1 MVATLDGRLTKLR
14 LRRIG
19 NSLGVGSPKEVLD
32 ALSAEGLE
40 GETLTIARLPDGAGK
55 ELRHVDARFEP
66 KLALLRDTM
75 KRFKNTL
82 RELAR

>member
-1 MVATLDGRLTKLR
+1 MVSNPMELR

-19 NSLGVGSPKEVLD
+19 NSLGVILPKD
-32 ALSAEGLE
+32 ALEALGVEGKE
-40 GETLTIARLPDGAGK
+40 GEKLTLARLPDGGGL
-55 ELRHVDARFEP
+55 ELKHVDAKFEK

-82 RELAR
+82 RELAK

>member
-1 MVATLDGRLTKLR
+1 MDSSRIELR

-19 NSLGVGSPKEVLD
+19 NSFGIILPKKALESLGRD
-32 ALSAEGLE
+32 CRE
-40 GETLTIARLPDGAGK
+40 GEKLALTRLADGQGL
-55 ELRHVDARFEP
+55 ELRHVDEKFEK

-82 RELAR
+82 RELAK